1 MSTFLFARTISQC
14 PSSFLIEKVKTTKRA
29 QCHQCTKAIKYM
41 PRCPDDAWASR
52 PQRIPD
58 SQRGKGFNPLMD
70 AVLPLA
76 PHLIAAA
83 VGMVAEDASDVKQ
96 LRGG

>member
-1 MSTFLFARTISQC
+1 
-14 PSSFLIEKVKTTKRA
+14 
-29 QCHQCTKAIKYM
+29 
-41 PRCPDDAWASR
+41 
-52 PQRIPD
+52 
-58 SQRGKGFNPLMD
+58 MD